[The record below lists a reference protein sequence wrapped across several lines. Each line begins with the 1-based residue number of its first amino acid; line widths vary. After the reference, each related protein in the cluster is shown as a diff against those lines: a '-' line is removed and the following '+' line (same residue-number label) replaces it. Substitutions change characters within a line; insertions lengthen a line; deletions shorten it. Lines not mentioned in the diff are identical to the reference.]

1 MSFKI
6 EKLTKK
12 HARFLFKLRNDHDSR
27 KFSKNKKSLNYKEHV
42 KWLENSLKNK
52 NFRGFIFSKSSN
64 KVAYVRFKIKNSQ
77 AYVSIALSKKYRN
90 KGFSKEILLIA
101 EKKIKKKTFYSYVN
115 INNVKSI
122 SLFRSLNYYKYKKL
136 KNFLIMKKNKSKN
149 NSKRYLLI
157 INKIEKIRK
166 KNNSNWMDLLRIAFK
181 YSPEE
186 SGRIMKNIYQQDNKI
201 SLLSKKLSK

>member
-27 KFSKNKKSLNYKEHV
+27 KFSKNKKKLSYKEHLN
-42 KWLENSLKNK
+42 WLESSLKNK
-52 NFRGFIFSKSSN
+52 NFRGFIFFKNSN
-64 KVAYVRFKIKNSQ
+64 KVAYVRFKIKNSKV
-77 AYVSIALSKKYRN
+77 YVSIALSKKYRN

-101 EKKIKKKTFYSYVN
+101 EKKIKNKTFYSYVN
-115 INNVKSI
+115 INNVRSI
-122 SLFRSLNYYKYKKL
+122 SLFRSLNYYKYKKF

-149 NSKRYLLI
+149 NSKKYLLI

-181 YSPEE
+181 HSPEE